1 MKNNLKK
8 NYFIL
13 ISIMVLWIII
23 SFFVV
28 QPQYLKKL
36 VSSISNLVIN
46 DNVVIIGRNNTK
58 NKLIE
63 KTGVT
68 SIRIYSNGTEIG
80 NTVKIKTG
88 DVLRDNSNEYS
99 IAVLGDVNKDG
110 IVDLSDASRTYRIF
124 KNLVTPTKVE
134 RMSADSTKDNIINI
148 SDVSRTYRIFK
159 NLVPDDDSSTPTTPS
174 VTKYTVTFNSNGG
187 STVSSITKNNGD
199 TIGTLPTPTRTGYT
213 FNGWYTAKTGGS
225 KINSATK
232 VTGNVT
238 YYAQWTINKHT
249 VTFNS
254 NGGSA
259 VSSITK
265 NYGDTIGTLPTSS
278 RTGYT
283 LNGWYTAKTGGS
295 KISTSA
301 KVTGNVTYY
310 AQWTAVK
317 YTATFNS
324 NGGSAVG
331 SIQRAYGEKLGT
343 LPTTTKK
350 CNSFGGWYYKESA
363 SKPFFEN
370 NKISANTTMP
380 NNNVTYYARWDN
392 NVERE
397 GNYCCSCDTSTGMKK
412 FNDGKYRYVVNKTI
426 QTGWIQ
432 YSGSWYYADS
442 TGTLKTGWQII
453 DGKSYYFNSDGV
465 MQKNCFIDG
474 YWLTDSGAW
483 DNGPKSSWYKG
494 TNGKW
499 WYGYQDQSWYAKS
512 NTYRID
518 GKNYT
523 FDYYGYCASGC

>member
-8 NYFIL
+8 NYFVL

-28 QPQYLKKL
+28 QPQYLMKL

-159 NLVPDDDSSTPTTPS
+159 NLVPDDDSSTPT
-174 VTKYTVTFNSNGG
+174 
-187 STVSSITKNNGD
+187 
-199 TIGTLPTPTRTGYT
+199 PTP
-213 FNGWYTAKTGGS
+213 
-225 KINSATK
+225 
-232 VTGNVT
+232 VTN
-238 YYAQWTINKHT
+238 YT

-265 NYGDTIGTLPTSS
+265 NNGDTIGTLPTST

-283 LNGWYTAKTGGS
+283 FNGWYTSASGGT
-295 KISTSA
+295 KISSA
-301 KVTGNVTYY
+301 TKVTGNVTYY

-324 NGGSAVG
+324 NGGSVV
-331 SIQRAYGEKLGT
+331 SSLQRAYGEKLGT

-412 FNDGKYRYVVNKTI
+412 FSDGKYRYVVNKTI